1 MKMQLTI
8 AMILSTVLLTN
19 CKNDV
24 DLTENKSAL
33 NGYQIN
39 YGVSF
44 GFCVGPCRREM
55 KLINDVNSFTI
66 FYTEGRGAVGGT
78 PKEYQESISQ
88 ELAEN
93 ILQTIDYESFSKMNE
108 VIGCPDCADGG
119 AEYLE
124 IIKENSKHKVTF
136 EYGKSPKEIEK
147 LVAILREKRVLFE
160 DKYLK

>member
-1 MKMQLTI
+1 MKMQLII

-24 DLTENKSAL
+24 DLTENKSTL
-33 NGYQIN
+33 NGYEIN

-55 KLINDVNSFTI
+55 KLVNDVNLFTI

-78 PKEYQESISQ
+78 PKEYQEKISQ
-88 ELAEN
+88 NFANDLIQN
-93 ILQTIDYESFSKMNE
+93 IDYESFSKLNE

-119 AEYLE
+119 SEYLE
-124 IIKENSKHKVTF
+124 IIKGNSKHKVVF
-136 EYGKSPKEIEK
+136 EFGKSPKEIEK
-147 LVAILREKRVLFE
+147 LVTILREKRILFE
-160 DKYLK
+160 DKYLN